1 MLHQLSIENYAL
13 ISKLEIDFS
22 EGFSVITGETGAG
35 KSIILGALSL
45 FLGQRA
51 DAGVL
56 NNKNSKCIIEGSF
69 NIEGYDL
76 SGYFDEHDLDYD
88 DLTIVRREIN
98 THGKSR
104 AFINDTPVNL
114 TVIKGLTGKLVDIH
128 SQYQT
133 RTINDADFQMA
144 VVDSYANIIHKVNN
158 YRSRYSKYIV
168 LKEGL
173 NQIIEKEKKARA
185 DRDYF
190 EFQYQE
196 LESAQLMTGEQEL
209 MEKELEILNNAEEIK
224 TNLYNISGVLQND
237 DHNVLSK
244 LAEVRSILEKIS
256 KFHSGVNEINK
267 RIDSSLIE
275 LKDIASEIEVIEGS
289 VLYDSQRIEA
299 IESKLDL
306 IYRLQH
312 KHQVNS
318 IGELINIKSEL
329 SARLG
334 DIVSLEIEIKKIESE
349 ISTEE
354 RVLLKSAE
362 NISRSRRNVIPKI
375 ESELKG
381 LLRELAMPD
390 AGIKIQI
397 DSSKNLYSEGMDR
410 IHFLFNANIGGELMK
425 ISSVASG
432 GERSRL
438 MLAVKSIIS
447 RKNLLP
453 TIIFDEID
461 MGVSGEISGK
471 VANILSAM
479 GEKMQVIAITHMP
492 QIAGKS
498 ATHFLVY
505 KEIDEVKANTNIRVL
520 SEKERILEIAKMI
533 SNENVTDS
541 ALKTAKE
548 LLNRN

>member
-1 MLHQLSIENYAL
+1 M
-13 ISKLEIDFS
+13 
-22 EGFSVITGETGAG
+22 
-35 KSIILGALSL
+35 
-45 FLGQRA
+45 
-51 DAGVL
+51 
-56 NNKNSKCIIEGSF
+56 
-69 NIEGYDL
+69 
-76 SGYFDEHDLDYD
+76 
-88 DLTIVRREIN
+88 
-98 THGKSR
+98 
-104 AFINDTPVNL
+104 
-114 TVIKGLTGKLVDIH
+114 
-128 SQYQT
+128 
-133 RTINDADFQMA
+133 
-144 VVDSYANIIHKVNN
+144 
-158 YRSRYSKYIV
+158 
-168 LKEGL
+168 
-173 NQIIEKEKKARA
+173 
-185 DRDYF
+185 
-190 EFQYQE
+190 
-196 LESAQLMTGEQEL
+196 
-209 MEKELEILNNAEEIK
+209 
-224 TNLYNISGVLQND
+224 
-237 DHNVLSK
+237 
-244 LAEVRSILEKIS
+244 
-256 KFHSGVNEINK
+256 
-267 RIDSSLIE
+267 
-275 LKDIASEIEVIEGS
+275 
-289 VLYDSQRIEA
+289 
-299 IESKLDL
+299 
-306 IYRLQH
+306 
-312 KHQVNS
+312 
-318 IGELINIKSEL
+318 
-329 SARLG
+329 
-334 DIVSLEIEIKKIESE
+334 EIEIKKIESE

-533 SNENVTDS
+533 SNEKVTDS